1 MTLKV
6 GINGFGRIGR
16 NILRSIIEN
25 NRKDLNVVAVNNTAS
40 LLSSSHLLKYD
51 SVQGRFPSDI
61 SINHNSIDV
70 GRGPII
76 FSQERD
82 IVNIN
87 WKDRDV
93 DIVLEC
99 TGKFNSRQNAEIHIE
114 NGAKRVLFS
123 APASDVDITIVYG
136 VNHEKL
142 KSTHE
147 IVSNA
152 SCTTNCLAPVVQV
165 LNEAVG
171 IEHGFM
177 TTVHSYTGDQPL
189 LDKDHKDIYRARAA
203 GLNMIPTSTG
213 AAKAVGLVLPELE
226 GRLNGV
232 SVRVPTPNVSM
243 IDLTFNAMRDTNAEE
258 INDAIRKASK
268 SSKLKGILGFTD
280 EKLVSGDFNHNSH
293 SAIFHTDQT
302 NVTGKKFIRI
312 LSWYDNE
319 WGFSN
324 RMIDTAVLMGK
335 FI

>member
-123 APASDVDITIVYG
+123 APASDVDITIVLESPKLQPIISKIINSVAHHLEIDINR
-136 VNHEKL
+136 VNIKATTSERMGFVGREEGIACYATVLIEK
-142 KSTHE
+142 
-147 IVSNA
+147 I
-152 SCTTNCLAPVVQV
+152 
-165 LNEAVG
+165 
-171 IEHGFM
+171 
-177 TTVHSYTGDQPL
+177 
-189 LDKDHKDIYRARAA
+189 
-203 GLNMIPTSTG
+203 
-213 AAKAVGLVLPELE
+213 
-226 GRLNGV
+226 
-232 SVRVPTPNVSM
+232 
-243 IDLTFNAMRDTNAEE
+243 
-258 INDAIRKASK
+258 
-268 SSKLKGILGFTD
+268 
-280 EKLVSGDFNHNSH
+280 
-293 SAIFHTDQT
+293 
-302 NVTGKKFIRI
+302 
-312 LSWYDNE
+312 
-319 WGFSN
+319 
-324 RMIDTAVLMGK
+324 
-335 FI
+335 